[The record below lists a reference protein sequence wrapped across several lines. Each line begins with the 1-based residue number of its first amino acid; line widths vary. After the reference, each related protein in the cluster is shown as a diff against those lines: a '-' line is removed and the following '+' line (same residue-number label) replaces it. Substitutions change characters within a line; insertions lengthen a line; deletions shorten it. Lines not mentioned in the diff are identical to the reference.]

1 MKYNS
6 IRKFKKR
13 FKSVCSG
20 VSDFHLLVNMSDFGD
35 TNKFKTDLI
44 KKNMIDTHHIIN
56 GYNLYITKL
65 AMLEFYII
73 GYYLKKFNEDYVFN
87 ILTGLKESDLNYNYF
102 SNLKSKLY
110 SNIVN
115 INFDS
120 NIVEYYK
127 GNELISNTSL
137 VKTTKSGK
145 YYNGESAGSEPEIK
159 AAMYFMLKHYK
170 NTYAYIN
177 LHSQGRVL
185 YAGKPNLSDEFNK
198 ITSTFA
204 KKISS
209 INGYKVH
216 GLSSEEVGEGNDGS
230 ATDFMA
236 ELANGFI
243 FSSKT
248 LRLSTDKYKDN
259 SCELKYKYPVITM
272 EITNKWTSDPSVFKE
287 EYYDKKLKKVMYELL
302 NK

>member
-1 MKYNS
+1 MFWS
-6 IRKFKKR
+6 LIRKFKKR

-127 GNELISNTSL
+127 GNELWYEITGKKYVILSL
-137 VKTTKSGK
+137 LGTPV
-145 YYNGESAGSEPEIK
+145 NR
-159 AAMYFMLKHYK
+159 
-170 NTYAYIN
+170 N
-177 LHSQGRVL
+177 
-185 YAGKPNLSDEFNK
+185 
-198 ITSTFA
+198 
-204 KKISS
+204 
-209 INGYKVH
+209 
-216 GLSSEEVGEGNDGS
+216 
-230 ATDFMA
+230 
-236 ELANGFI
+236 
-243 FSSKT
+243 
-248 LRLSTDKYKDN
+248 N
-259 SCELKYKYPVITM
+259 SCDEINDINSLINDVIDYSKDTPKHTIIIDHFKQFIEGEL
-272 EITNKWTSDPSVFKE
+272 
-287 EYYDKKLKKVMYELL
+287 
-302 NK
+302 

>member
-1 MKYNS
+1 MNYNS

-87 ILTGLKESDLNYNYF
+87 ILTGLKESDLNYIYF

-127 GNELISNTSL
+127 GNELWYEITGKKYVILSL
-137 VKTTKSGK
+137 LGTPV
-145 YYNGESAGSEPEIK
+145 NR
-159 AAMYFMLKHYK
+159 
-170 NTYAYIN
+170 N
-177 LHSQGRVL
+177 
-185 YAGKPNLSDEFNK
+185 
-198 ITSTFA
+198 
-204 KKISS
+204 
-209 INGYKVH
+209 
-216 GLSSEEVGEGNDGS
+216 
-230 ATDFMA
+230 
-236 ELANGFI
+236 
-243 FSSKT
+243 
-248 LRLSTDKYKDN
+248 N
-259 SCELKYKYPVITM
+259 SCDEINDINSLINDVIDYSKDTPKHT
-272 EITNKWTSDPSVFKE
+272 IIIDHFKQFIE
-287 EYYDKKLKKVMYELL
+287 GEV
-302 NK
+302 

>member
-6 IRKFKKR
+6 VRKYKKR
-13 FKSVCSG
+13 FKRACSG

-127 GNELISNTSL
+127 GNELWYEITGKKYVILSL
-137 VKTTKSGK
+137 LGTPV
-145 YYNGESAGSEPEIK
+145 NR
-159 AAMYFMLKHYK
+159 
-170 NTYAYIN
+170 N
-177 LHSQGRVL
+177 
-185 YAGKPNLSDEFNK
+185 
-198 ITSTFA
+198 
-204 KKISS
+204 
-209 INGYKVH
+209 
-216 GLSSEEVGEGNDGS
+216 
-230 ATDFMA
+230 
-236 ELANGFI
+236 
-243 FSSKT
+243 
-248 LRLSTDKYKDN
+248 N
-259 SCELKYKYPVITM
+259 SCDEINDINSLINDVIDYSKDTPKHTIIIDHFKQFIEGEL
-272 EITNKWTSDPSVFKE
+272 
-287 EYYDKKLKKVMYELL
+287 
-302 NK
+302 

>member
-127 GNELISNTSL
+127 GNELWYEITGKKYVILSL
-137 VKTTKSGK
+137 LGTPV
-145 YYNGESAGSEPEIK
+145 NR
-159 AAMYFMLKHYK
+159 
-170 NTYAYIN
+170 N
-177 LHSQGRVL
+177 
-185 YAGKPNLSDEFNK
+185 
-198 ITSTFA
+198 
-204 KKISS
+204 
-209 INGYKVH
+209 
-216 GLSSEEVGEGNDGS
+216 
-230 ATDFMA
+230 
-236 ELANGFI
+236 
-243 FSSKT
+243 
-248 LRLSTDKYKDN
+248 N
-259 SCELKYKYPVITM
+259 SCDEINDINSLINDVIDYSKDTPKHTIIIDHFKQFIEGEL
-272 EITNKWTSDPSVFKE
+272 
-287 EYYDKKLKKVMYELL
+287 
-302 NK
+302 